1 MCVATM
7 ADVARLAGV
16 SIATVSHVLNGTRA
30 VRPETR
36 ALVLDAVRAADYTPN
51 SVAQSLATARTTT
64 IGLALSAISN
74 PFLGELIHAIEAEAA
89 RQGYTLLL
97 ADPHEDPDYEDTVI
111 RRLHARRVDGVLF
124 APSARPGEALKYLAA
139 RGVPTVLVDRL
150 IDDRMDQVGSE
161 NVEAVAG
168 LVAHLAGR
176 GHTRVALVAGHP
188 GLQTTVERITGY
200 RLGLRRAGLDR
211 DPHLL
216 VDGHSAEEPARVA
229 VHALLATARPPT
241 AVITGNNSMTIG
253 AMQAFREAGV
263 DVPRDVA
270 LACFDDF
277 PWADLFAPRLTVVAQ
292 PFAEIGR
299 EAVRLLLRRM
309 ADPTAGPVTTRLTPR
324 FVHRDSCGCPGAAT
338 DPGAAVAT
346 HDGG

>member
-1 MCVATM
+1 MRVATM

-97 ADPHEDPDYEDTVI
+97 VDPHEDPDYEDTVI

-124 APSARPGEALKYLAA
+124 APSARPGAALEYLAA

-188 GLQTTVERITGY
+188 GLQTTVERIEGY

-211 DPHLL
+211 DPELL

-229 VHALLATARPPT
+229 VHALLAKAHPPT

-292 PFAEIGR
+292 PFAEMGR

-309 ADPTAGPVTTRLTPR
+309 ADPAAEPVTTRLIPR
-324 FVHRDSCGCPGAAT
+324 FVHRDSCGCP
-338 DPGAAVAT
+338 
-346 HDGG
+346 

>member
-1 MCVATM
+1 M

-30 VRPETR
+30 VRPQTR

-51 SVAQSLATARTTT
+51 TVAQALATARTTT
-64 IGLALSAISN
+64 IGLALPAISN
-74 PFLGELIHAIEAEAA
+74 PFLGELIHAIEAESA

-97 ADPHEDPDYEDTVI
+97 VDPHEDPEYEDTVI
-111 RRLHARRVDGVLF
+111 RRLHGRRVDGVLF
-124 APSARPGEALKYLAA
+124 APSAQPDAALGFLTAQ
-139 RGVPTVLVDRL
+139 GVPTVLVDRL

-168 LVAHLAGR
+168 LVGHLAKG
-176 GHTRVALVAGHP
+176 GHTRIALVAGHP
-188 GLQTTVERITGY
+188 GLRTTVERVAGY
-200 RLGLRRAGLDR
+200 RLGLQRAGIGVE
-211 DPHLL
+211 LL

-229 VHALLATARPPT
+229 VHALLARTDPPT
-241 AVITGNNSMTIG
+241 AVITANNSMTIG

-263 DVPRDVA
+263 HVPDDVA

-309 ADPTAGPVTTRLTPR
+309 GDPTAAPQTIRLAPR
-324 FVHRDSCGCPGAAT
+324 FVHRDSCGCERR
-338 DPGAAVAT
+338 
-346 HDGG
+346 

>member
-1 MCVATM
+1 VATM

-36 ALVLDAVRAADYTPN
+36 AQVLDAVRAADYTPN
-51 SVAQSLATARTTT
+51 TVAQALATARTTT
-64 IGLALSAISN
+64 IGLALPAISN

-89 RQGYTLLL
+89 GQGYTLLL
-97 ADPHEDPDYEDTVI
+97 VDPHEDPDYEDTVI
-111 RRLHARRVDGVLF
+111 RRLQSRRVDGVLF
-124 APSARPGEALKYLAA
+124 APSARPDAALAHLTS

-168 LVAHLAGR
+168 LVAHLAGS
-176 GHTRVALVAGHP
+176 GHTRIALVAGQP
-188 GLQTTVERITGY
+188 GLRTTIERVEGY
-200 RLGLRRAGLDR
+200 RLGLRRAGLAVEQV
-211 DPHLL
+211 

-229 VHALLATARPPT
+229 THALLARADPPT
-241 AVITGNNSMTIG
+241 AVITANNSMTIG
-253 AMQAFREAGV
+253 AMQAFREAGLRIPE
-263 DVPRDVA
+263 DLA
-270 LACFDDF
+270 LVCFDDF

-292 PFAEIGR
+292 PFADIGR

-309 ADPTAGPVTTRLTPR
+309 ENPGAEPVTTRLRPT
-324 FVHRDSCGCPGAAT
+324 FIHRDSCGCP
-338 DPGAAVAT
+338 
-346 HDGG
+346 